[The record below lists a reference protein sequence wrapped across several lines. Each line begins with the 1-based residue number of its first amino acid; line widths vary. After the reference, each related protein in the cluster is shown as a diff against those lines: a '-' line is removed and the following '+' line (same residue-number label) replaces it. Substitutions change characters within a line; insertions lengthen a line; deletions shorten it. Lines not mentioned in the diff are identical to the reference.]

1 MIDTIIEVLIIAGT
15 LAHAGLLM
23 KKDAL
28 KARRIYAAAFVLMIA
43 ACIAFGVVQ
52 GAAAAGLFAATLS
65 FSPVEVLSFTPAI
78 HGITCNQAKGRRV
91 HTETGQ

>member
-23 KKDAL
+23 KKDAP

-65 FSPVEVLSFTPAI
+65 FSPVEVLSFTAVI
-78 HGITCNQAKGRRV
+78 YWISFITEKGRIFPK
-91 HTETGQ
+91 EIGE